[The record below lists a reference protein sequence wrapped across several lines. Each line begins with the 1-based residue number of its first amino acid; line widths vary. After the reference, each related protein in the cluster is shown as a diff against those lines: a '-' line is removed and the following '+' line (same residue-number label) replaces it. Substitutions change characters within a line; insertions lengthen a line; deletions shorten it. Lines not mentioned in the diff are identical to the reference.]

1 MNILKNAVYF
11 QLCFGFPYIVNV
23 DSDARLFEYA
33 FGILFEESIVGG
45 KVETRIV
52 IDEPFIIQ
60 TAYNLL
66 SEHTD
71 FLKIN
76 AEVKIGESYVSQS
89 RGYLWEV
96 YSIIVYA
103 Y

>member
-1 MNILKNAVYF
+1 MDILKNAVYF

-45 KVETRIV
+45 DVETCIV

-66 SEHTD
+66 SEHSHNSGVRRSPT
-71 FLKIN
+71 FCLKDNRIDRVGLPKYI
-76 AEVKIGESYVSQS
+76 E
-89 RGYLWEV
+89 
-96 YSIIVYA
+96 
-103 Y
+103 